1 MGFPDHDVPVVYWQ
15 FIHDESK
22 NKLESSDVK
31 IKSIPT
37 ESEEIFKIPT
47 LETQDQIKSN
57 SNLQF
62 NIGIAVG
69 IVIGI
74 AIGIVFILIIRQK
87 TPK

>member
-1 MGFPDHDVPVVYWQ
+1 TEPITLAAKFTNISPEMMDF
-15 FIHDESK
+15 
-22 NKLESSDVK
+22 LESSDVK
-31 IKSIPT
+31 IKPI
-37 ESEEIFKIPT
+37 ESEEIFKITT
-47 LETQDQIKSN
+47 LETQDQVK

-74 AIGIVFILIIRQK
+74 AIGVVFILIIRQK